1 MQRVM
6 ETSKISEISRVADTK
21 VNVLELRAAYQ
32 GIVVEVTDGI
42 EFQGTLVYVPGVT
55 LKQLQHTEYD

>member
-1 MQRVM
+1 MQRLL
-6 ETSKISEISRVADTK
+6 ETSKISEVLQTADTK
-21 VNVLELRAAYQ
+21 VGAQELHAAFH
-32 GIVVEVTDGI
+32 GVVVEVTDGI